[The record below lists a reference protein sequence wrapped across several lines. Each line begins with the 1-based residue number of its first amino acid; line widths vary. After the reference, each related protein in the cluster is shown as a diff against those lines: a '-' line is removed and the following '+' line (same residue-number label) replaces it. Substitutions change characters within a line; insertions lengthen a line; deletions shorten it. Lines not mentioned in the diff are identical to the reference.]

1 MRLKLGFS
9 PCPNDTFMF
18 DALVHQKINTEGL
31 DFDFVL
37 ADVEQLNTWAFKGK
51 LDITK
56 LSFNAFSK
64 CIADYI
70 LLDSGSALGKGC
82 GPLLIT
88 KPGQILMPDSKIAIP
103 GKYTTANLLLSIS
116 NPEYSNKSE
125 IIFSEIED
133 EVLLG
138 NFDAGLIIHEN
149 RFTYKQKGLEKAKDL
164 GDFWEQETGLPLPLG
179 GIVVKREF
187 SFEIQKKIDRVLRK
201 SIEYA
206 FKNRDS
212 SLDFVKSHAQEM
224 DAKVIQSHINLYV
237 NDFSVDLG
245 VRGRKAIMKVFEE
258 LHLDSNNIFV

>member
-64 CIADYI
+64 CISDYI
-70 LLDSGSALGKGC
+70 LLDSGSALGRGC

-224 DAKVIQSHINLYV
+224 AATVIDSHIALYV
-237 NDFSVDLG
+237 NNYSISLEENG
-245 VRGRKAIMKVFEE
+245 RQAVRLLFQKIGASTET
-258 LHLDSNNIFV
+258 IFL